1 MSINNP
7 IYKPYINPRLKK
19 FFKDHKKAINLIFN
33 TLKIYKPNICDSFY
47 YSIKNPPQ
55 YPKYKYTLFLL
66 PLQCNGNTG
75 RLNRVIVYNH
85 SGFADKLYLG
95 CIFYI
100 ILYGSIWESFIGP
113 IPGKQL
119 TLSASGRLTCP

>member
-1 MSINNP
+1 MSINEP
-7 IYKPYINPRLKK
+7 IYKPYKNPRLKK
-19 FFKDHKKAINLIFN
+19 FFRDHKKAINLIFN
-33 TLKIYKPNICDSFY
+33 TLKTYKPNICDSFY

-55 YPKYKYTLFLL
+55 HSKYKYTLSLL
-66 PLQCNGNTG
+66 SLQGN
-75 RLNRVIVYNH
+75 
-85 SGFADKLYLG
+85 GFADKLYLG

-100 ILYGSIWESFIGP
+100 ILYGSTWESFIGP